1 MDGGEKD
8 GFWGQR
14 GHETEK
20 VKRGEMKLKINRGWG
35 RKSTKGSGCRTCR
48 ASPRPLGWMPMEA
61 LCSLRRLN
69 RVLRKHAVSFLRKDV
84 GK

>member
-1 MDGGEKD
+1 MDGGEKE

-20 VKRGEMKLKINRGWG
+20 EKRGEIKDKWGG

-61 LCSLRRLN
+61 LCSLRRLH